1 MSTLILK
8 SNCWVNLKMTKKLNL
23 VLIFGG
29 RSGEHAVSLRSA
41 QSVLNALDETKYQVF
56 QVGITTEGRW
66 LYGSKAHKAFLEGN
80 HESLTEALILSD
92 DGKPSLYTRAG
103 NHLENLASIDVIFPV
118 LHGTFG
124 EDGTIQG
131 LFEIQNCAYVGA
143 GVLASSAAMD
153 KAVCK
158 HVMQSIGVPVLEY
171 SVFTRRDIQEN
182 LEQTI
187 EQAEQIAP
195 YPLFVKPGNLGS
207 SVGISKARNREALE
221 KALKLAARY
230 DRRVLVERGIAP
242 REIEISVL
250 GNTEVQCTVPG
261 EIVPGDEFYTYK
273 DKYQSGDPEVAIPAP
288 LPAAQTTQ
296 LQQYA
301 IDAFKAIDGA
311 GLARVD
317 FLIDKVTGEAYFN
330 EINTMPGFTQISMY
344 PKLWLHSGLSYP
356 ELVNRLVELALER
369 KAEQDETIRKYEE

>member
-1 MSTLILK
+1 MSVLFLR
-8 SNCWVNLKMTKKLNL
+8 SNCWVNLKMTDKLNL

-41 QSVLNALDETKYQVF
+41 QSVLAALDETKYQVF
-56 QVGITTEGRW
+56 QVGITTEGLW
-66 LYGSKAHKAFLEGN
+66 LYGANAHQAFRDGSFEL
-80 HESLTEALILSD
+80 LQEALILSD
-92 DGKPSLYTRAG
+92 DGKPYLYTREG
-103 NHLENLASIDVIFPV
+103 NQLESITPIDVIFPV

-143 GVLASSAAMD
+143 GVLGSSVAMD

-158 HVMQSIGVPVLEY
+158 HVMRSIGVPVLEY
-171 SVFTRRDIQEN
+171 AVLSRREVQADLAE
-182 LEQTI
+182 TI
-187 EQAEQIAP
+187 AFAEQVAA
-195 YPLFVKPGNLGS
+195 YPLFVKPANLGS
-207 SVGISKARNREALE
+207 SVGISKARNREELA
-221 KALKLAARY
+221 KALQLAARF
-230 DRRVLVERGIAP
+230 DRRILVERGINP

-250 GNTEVQCTVPG
+250 GNTEAQCTVPG

-288 LPAAQTTQ
+288 LPEAQTAL

-301 IDAFKAIDGA
+301 IDAFKAVDGA

-317 FLIDKVTGEAYFN
+317 FLIDKVSGEVYFN
-330 EINTMPGFTQISMY
+330 EINTMPGFTEISMY
-344 PKLWLHSGLSYP
+344 PKLWLYSGLSYT
-356 ELVNRLVELALER
+356 ELVNQLIELALER
-369 KAEQDETIRKYEE
+369 KAEQDETIRKFEE

>member
-1 MSTLILK
+1 
-8 SNCWVNLKMTKKLNL
+8 MTDKLNL

-56 QVGITTEGRW
+56 QVGITTEGLW
-66 LYGSKAHKAFLEGN
+66 LHGANAHKAFLDGN
-80 HESLTEALILSD
+80 HESLHEALILSD
-92 DGKPSLYTRAG
+92 GGKPHLYIRKG
-103 NHLENLASIDVIFPV
+103 SQLELLAPVDVIFPV
-118 LHGTFG
+118 LHGTYG

-143 GVLASSAAMD
+143 GVLGSSVAMD

-158 HVMQSIGVPVLEY
+158 HVMQSIGIPVLEY
-171 SVFTRRDIQEN
+171 AVYTRRDIQEN
-182 LEQTI
+182 LLATI
-187 EQAEQIAP
+187 ELSEEIAP
-195 YPLFVKPGNLGS
+195 YPLFVKPANLGS
-207 SVGISKARNREALE
+207 SVGISKARNREQLAEALQ
-221 KALKLAARY
+221 LAAKF
-230 DRRVLVERGIAP
+230 DRRILVERGISP

-288 LPAAQTTQ
+288 LPEAQIAL

-301 IDAFKAIDGA
+301 ISAFKAIDGT
-311 GLARVD
+311 GLSRVD
-317 FLIDKVTGEAYFN
+317 FLIDKVSGEAYFN

-344 PKLWLHSGLSYP
+344 PKLWLYSGLSYP

>member
-1 MSTLILK
+1 
-8 SNCWVNLKMTKKLNL
+8 MTKKLNL

-41 QSVLNALDETKYQVF
+41 QSVLNALDETKYRVF
-56 QVGITTEGRW
+56 QVGITTEGLW
-66 LYGSKAHKAFLEGN
+66 LYGSDAHQAFREGKYA
-80 HESLTEALILSD
+80 SLQEALILSD
-92 DGKPSLYTRAG
+92 SGKPYLYTREG
-103 NHLENLASIDVIFPV
+103 NQLESITSIDVIFPV

-143 GVLASSAAMD
+143 GVLGSSVAMD

-158 HVMQSIGVPVLEY
+158 HVMESIGVPVLAY
-171 SVFTRRDIQEN
+171 SVFSRRDIQEN
-182 LEQTI
+182 LQETI
-187 EQAEQIAP
+187 ASAEQVAP
-195 YPLFVKPGNLGS
+195 YPLFTKPANLGS
-207 SVGISKARNREALE
+207 SVGISKAHNREELSEALQ
-221 KALKLAARY
+221 LAARY
-230 DRRVLVERGIAP
+230 DRRILVERGIDA

-288 LPAAQTTQ
+288 LPDAQTT
-296 LQQYA
+296 LIQQYA
-301 IDAFKAIDGA
+301 IKAFKAVDGA

-317 FLIDKVTGEAYFN
+317 FLIDKLTGEAYFN

-344 PKLWLHSGLSYP
+344 PKLWLYSGLSYP

>member
-1 MSTLILK
+1 
-8 SNCWVNLKMTKKLNL
+8 MTDRLNL
-23 VLIFGG
+23 ILIFGG

-41 QSVLNALDETKYQVF
+41 QSVLKALDETKYQVF
-56 QVGITTEGRW
+56 QVGITTEGLW
-66 LYGSKAHKAFLEGN
+66 LYGSNAHQAFREGSYS
-80 HESLTEALILSD
+80 SLTEALILGD
-92 DGKPSLYTRAG
+92 NGKPYLYTREG
-103 NHLENLASIDVIFPV
+103 NHLKKIASIDVVFPV

-143 GVLASSAAMD
+143 GVLGSSVAMD

-158 HVMQSIGVPVLEY
+158 HVMESIGIPVLEY
-171 SVFTRRDIQEN
+171 AVFSRRAIQEN
-182 LEQTI
+182 LPETI
-187 EQAEQIAP
+187 ASAEQIAP
-195 YPLFVKPGNLGS
+195 YPLFVKPANLGS
-207 SVGISKARNREALE
+207 SVGINKAHDREQLVQALQE
-221 KALKLAARY
+221 AARF
-230 DRRVLVERGIAP
+230 DRRVLVERGIFA

-250 GNTEVQCTVPG
+250 GNAKVQCTVPG

-288 LPAAQTTQ
+288 LPEAQASL
-296 LQQYA
+296 LQHYS
-301 IDAFKAIDGA
+301 IEAFKAIDGA

-317 FLIDKVTGEAYFN
+317 FLIDKVDGKAYFN

-344 PKLWLHSGLSYP
+344 PKLWLYSGLSYAD
-356 ELVNRLVELALER
+356 LVNRLVELALER

>member
-1 MSTLILK
+1 
-8 SNCWVNLKMTKKLNL
+8 MTEKLNL

-56 QVGITTEGRW
+56 QLGITTEGLW
-66 LYGSKAHKAFLEGN
+66 LFGDDTHKAFLDGN
-80 HESLTEALILSD
+80 HASLHEALILSEN
-92 DGKPSLYTRAG
+92 GKPYLFIREG
-103 NHLENLASIDVIFPV
+103 KHLQKITSIDVIFPV

-143 GVLASSAAMD
+143 GVLGSSVAMD

-171 SVFTRRDIQEN
+171 AVYSRKDIQEN
-182 LEQTI
+182 LLETLDR
-187 EQAEQIAP
+187 AEQIAA
-195 YPLFVKPGNLGS
+195 YPLFVKPANLGS
-207 SVGISKARNREALE
+207 SVGISKTRNREELA
-221 KALKLAARY
+221 KALLLAARY
-230 DRRVLVERGIAP
+230 DRRILVERGIAP

-250 GNTEVQCTVPG
+250 GNTDVKCTVPG

-288 LPAAQTTQ
+288 LPDAQTTL

-301 IDAFKAIDGA
+301 IEAFKAIDGA

-317 FLIDKVTGEAYFN
+317 FLIDKVSGEAYFN

-344 PKLWLHSGLSYP
+344 PKLWLYSGLSYP

>member
-1 MSTLILK
+1 
-8 SNCWVNLKMTKKLNL
+8 MTKKLNL

-56 QVGITTEGRW
+56 QVGITTEGLW
-66 LYGSKAHKAFLEGN
+66 LYGSDAHQAFREGKYDT
-80 HESLTEALILSD
+80 LQEALILSD
-92 DGKPSLYTRAG
+92 SGKPYLYTREE
-103 NHLENLASIDVIFPV
+103 NHLECITSIDVIFPV

-143 GVLASSAAMD
+143 GVLGSSVAMD

-158 HVMQSIGVPVLEY
+158 HVMESIGVPVLEY
-171 SVFTRRDIQEN
+171 AVFSRRDIQEN
-182 LEQTI
+182 LQKTI
-187 EQAEQIAP
+187 ASAEQIAP
-195 YPLFVKPGNLGS
+195 YPLFVKPANLGS
-207 SVGISKARNREALE
+207 SVGISKARNREQLAEALQ
-221 KALKLAARY
+221 LAAKF
-230 DRRVLVERGIAP
+230 DRRILVERGISP

-288 LPAAQTTQ
+288 LPEAQIAL

-301 IDAFKAIDGA
+301 ISAFKAIDGA
-311 GLARVD
+311 GLSRVD
-317 FLIDKVTGEAYFN
+317 FLIDKLTGEAYFN

-344 PKLWLHSGLSYP
+344 PKLWLYSGLSYP

>member
-1 MSTLILK
+1 MSVSNLR
-8 SNCWVNLKMTKKLNL
+8 SNCWVNLKMTDKLNL

-41 QSVLNALDETKYQVF
+41 QSVLAALDETKYQVF
-56 QVGITTEGRW
+56 QVGITTEGLW
-66 LYGSKAHKAFLEGN
+66 LHGANAHKAFRDGSL
-80 HESLTEALILSD
+80 ESLHEALILND
-92 DGKPSLYTRAG
+92 DGKPYLYTREG
-103 NHLENLASIDVIFPV
+103 NQLESITPIDVIFPV

-143 GVLASSAAMD
+143 GVLGSSVAMD

-158 HVMQSIGVPVLEY
+158 HVMRSIGVPVLEY
-171 SVFTRRDIQEN
+171 AVLSRREIQAD
-182 LEQTI
+182 LPGAI
-187 EQAEQIAP
+187 ELAEQVAP
-195 YPLFVKPGNLGS
+195 YPLFVKPANLGS
-207 SVGISKARNREALE
+207 SVGISKARNREELTRALQ
-221 KALKLAARY
+221 LAARF
-230 DRRVLVERGIAP
+230 DRRILVERGINP

-250 GNTEVQCTVPG
+250 GNTEAQCTVPG

-288 LPAAQTTQ
+288 LPEAQTAL

-301 IDAFKAIDGA
+301 IDAFKAVDGA

-317 FLIDKVTGEAYFN
+317 FLIDKVSGEIYFN
-330 EINTMPGFTQISMY
+330 EINTMPGFTEISMY
-344 PKLWLHSGLSYP
+344 PKLWLYSGLSYT
-356 ELVNRLVELALER
+356 ELVNRLIELALER
-369 KAEQDETIRKYEE
+369 KAEQDETIRKFEE

>member
-1 MSTLILK
+1 
-8 SNCWVNLKMTKKLNL
+8 MTDKLNL

-41 QSVLNALDETKYQVF
+41 QSVLAALDETKYQVF
-56 QVGITTEGRW
+56 QVGITTEGLW
-66 LYGSKAHKAFLEGN
+66 LYGANAHKAFRDGSFEL
-80 HESLTEALILSD
+80 LQEALILSD
-92 DGKPSLYTRAG
+92 SGKPYLYAREG
-103 NHLENLASIDVIFPV
+103 NQLESITPIDVIFPV

-143 GVLASSAAMD
+143 GVLGSSVAMD

-171 SVFTRRDIQEN
+171 AVFSRREIQADLAE
-182 LEQTI
+182 TI
-187 EQAEQIAP
+187 ALAEQVAP
-195 YPLFVKPGNLGS
+195 YPLFVKPANLGS
-207 SVGISKARNREALE
+207 SVGISKARSREELARALQ
-221 KALKLAARY
+221 LAARF
-230 DRRVLVERGIAP
+230 DRRILVERGINP

-250 GNTEVQCTVPG
+250 GNTEAQCTVPG

-288 LPAAQTTQ
+288 LPEAQTAL

-301 IDAFKAIDGA
+301 IDAFKAVDGA

-317 FLIDKVTGEAYFN
+317 FLIDKVSGEVYFN
-330 EINTMPGFTQISMY
+330 EINTMPGFTEISMY
-344 PKLWLHSGLSYP
+344 PKLWLYSGLSYT
-356 ELVNRLVELALER
+356 ELVNRLIELALER
-369 KAEQDETIRKYEE
+369 KAEQDETIRKFEE

>member
-1 MSTLILK
+1 M
-8 SNCWVNLKMTKKLNL
+8 NLKMTEKLNL

-41 QSVLNALDETKYQVF
+41 QSVLDALDDSRYKVF
-56 QVGITTEGRW
+56 QVGITTEGLW
-66 LYGSKAHKAFLEGN
+66 LYGSHAHQAFREGN
-80 HESLTEALILSD
+80 LEALDEALILNE
-92 DGKPSLYTRAG
+92 GGNPYLFTRKA
-103 NHLENLASIDVIFPV
+103 NHLEKVTPVDVIFPV

-143 GVLASSAAMD
+143 GVLGSSVAMD

-158 HVMQSIGVPVLEY
+158 HVMESIGIPVLEY
-171 SVFTRRDIQEN
+171 RVFSRSEIQESL
-182 LEQTI
+182 LETI
-187 EQAEQIAP
+187 ALAEQVAP
-195 YPLFVKPGNLGS
+195 YPLFVKPANLGS
-207 SVGISKARNREALE
+207 SVGISKARNREELS
-221 KALKLAARY
+221 KALQVAARY
-230 DRRVLVERGIAP
+230 DRRILVERGINP

-250 GNTEVQCTVPG
+250 GNTKVQCTVPG

-288 LPAAQTTQ
+288 LPEAQSLL

-317 FLIDKVTGEAYFN
+317 FLIDKVSGNAYFN

-344 PKLWLHSGLSYP
+344 PKLWLYSGLSYP

-369 KAEQDETIRKYEE
+369 KAEQDETVRKYEE

>member
-1 MSTLILK
+1 
-8 SNCWVNLKMTKKLNL
+8 MTKKLNL

-41 QSVLNALDETKYQVF
+41 QSVLNALDEEKYQVF
-56 QVGITTEGRW
+56 QVGITTDGLW
-66 LYGSKAHKAFLEGN
+66 LHGSNAHQAFLEGDYG
-80 HESLTEALILSD
+80 SLDEALILSVQ
-92 DGKPSLYTRAG
+92 GKPHLFVRQG
-103 NHLENLASIDVIFPV
+103 NLLEELAPVDVIFPV

-143 GVLASSAAMD
+143 GVLGSSVAMD

-158 HVMQSIGVPVLEY
+158 HVMESIGVPVLAY
-171 SVFTRRDIQEN
+171 AVFTRRDIEEN
-182 LEQTI
+182 LPETIASSEQV
-187 EQAEQIAP
+187 AD
-195 YPLFVKPGNLGS
+195 YPLFVKPANLGS
-207 SVGISKARNREALE
+207 SVGITKAHNREELAKALE
-221 KALKLAARY
+221 LAARF
-230 DRRVLVERGIAP
+230 DRRILVERGIPA

-250 GNTEVQCTVPG
+250 GNTDVQCTVPG

-288 LPAAQTTQ
+288 LPEAQTAL

-301 IDAFKAIDGA
+301 INAFKAIDGA

-317 FLIDKVTGEAYFN
+317 FLIDKDSGEAYFN

-344 PKLWLHSGLSYP
+344 PKLWLYSGLSYP

>member
-1 MSTLILK
+1 M
-8 SNCWVNLKMTKKLNL
+8 NLKMTEKLNL

-41 QSVLNALDETKYQVF
+41 QSVLNALDENKYQIF
-56 QVGITTEGRW
+56 QVGITTEGLW
-66 LYGSKAHKAFLEGN
+66 LYGSNAHKAFREGN
-80 HESLTEALILSD
+80 HESLDEALILNNG
-92 DGKPSLYTRAG
+92 GKPHLYTRKE
-103 NHLENLASIDVIFPV
+103 NQLESITPIDVIFPV

-143 GVLASSAAMD
+143 GVLGSSVAMD

-171 SVFTRRDIQEN
+171 SVFSRREIQTN
-182 LEQTI
+182 LQETV
-187 EQAEQIAP
+187 ESAEHIAS
-195 YPLFVKPGNLGS
+195 YPLFVKPANLGS
-207 SVGISKARNREALE
+207 SVGISKVRNREELVKALE
-221 KALKLAARY
+221 LAARY
-230 DRRVLVERGIAP
+230 DRRILVERGIAA

-250 GNTEVQCTVPG
+250 GNTEVECTVPG

-288 LPAAQTTQ
+288 LPDALTTQ

-317 FLIDKVTGEAYFN
+317 FLIDKVSGEAYFN
-330 EINTMPGFTQISMY
+330 EINTMPGFTEISMY

>member
-1 MSTLILK
+1 
-8 SNCWVNLKMTKKLNL
+8 MTKKLNL

-41 QSVLNALDETKYQVF
+41 QSVLNALDKEKYQVF
-56 QVGITTEGRW
+56 QVGITTDGLW
-66 LYGSKAHKAFLEGN
+66 LYGSNAHKAFREGDYG
-80 HESLTEALILSD
+80 SLDEALILSVQ
-92 DGKPSLYTRAG
+92 GKPHLFVRQG
-103 NHLENLASIDVIFPV
+103 NRLEELAPVDVIFPV

-143 GVLASSAAMD
+143 GVLGSSVAMD

-158 HVMQSIGVPVLEY
+158 HVMESIGVPVLAY
-171 SVFTRRDIQEN
+171 AVFTRRDIEEN
-182 LEQTI
+182 LPETIASSEQV
-187 EQAEQIAP
+187 AD
-195 YPLFVKPGNLGS
+195 YPLFVKPANLGS
-207 SVGISKARNREALE
+207 SVGITKAHNREELAKALE
-221 KALKLAARY
+221 LAARF
-230 DRRVLVERGIAP
+230 DRRILVERGIPA

-250 GNTEVQCTVPG
+250 GNTDVQCTVPG

-288 LPAAQTTQ
+288 LPEAQIAL

-301 IDAFKAIDGA
+301 INAFKAIDGA

-317 FLIDKVTGEAYFN
+317 FLIDKDSGEAYFN

-344 PKLWLHSGLSYP
+344 PKLWLYSGLSYP

>member
-1 MSTLILK
+1 
-8 SNCWVNLKMTKKLNL
+8 MTDKLNL

-41 QSVLNALDETKYQVF
+41 QSVLAALDETKYQVF
-56 QVGITTEGRW
+56 QVGITTEGLW
-66 LYGSKAHKAFLEGN
+66 LYGANAHKAFRDGSFEL
-80 HESLTEALILSD
+80 LQEALILSD
-92 DGKPSLYTRAG
+92 GGKPYLYAREG
-103 NHLENLASIDVIFPV
+103 NQLESITPIDVIFPV

-143 GVLASSAAMD
+143 GVLGSSVAMD

-158 HVMQSIGVPVLEY
+158 HVMRSIGVPVLEY
-171 SVFTRRDIQEN
+171 AVFSRREVQADLAE
-182 LEQTI
+182 TI
-187 EQAEQIAP
+187 AFAEQVAA
-195 YPLFVKPGNLGS
+195 YPLFVKPANLGS
-207 SVGISKARNREALE
+207 SVGISKARNREELTRALQ
-221 KALKLAARY
+221 LAARF
-230 DRRVLVERGIAP
+230 DRRILVERGINP

-250 GNTEVQCTVPG
+250 GNTEAQCTVPG

-288 LPAAQTTQ
+288 LPEAQTAL

-301 IDAFKAIDGA
+301 IDAFKAVDGA

-317 FLIDKVTGEAYFN
+317 FLIDKVSGEVYFN
-330 EINTMPGFTQISMY
+330 EINTMPGFTEISMY
-344 PKLWLHSGLSYP
+344 PKLWLYSGLSYT
-356 ELVNRLVELALER
+356 ELVNRLIELALER
-369 KAEQDETIRKYEE
+369 KAEQDETIRKFEE

>member
-1 MSTLILK
+1 MSVLFLR
-8 SNCWVNLKMTKKLNL
+8 SNCWVNLKMTDKLNL

-41 QSVLNALDETKYQVF
+41 QSVLAALDETKYQVF
-56 QVGITTEGRW
+56 QVGITTEGLW
-66 LYGSKAHKAFLEGN
+66 LHGANAHQAFRDGSFEL
-80 HESLTEALILSD
+80 LQEALILSD
-92 DGKPSLYTRAG
+92 GGKPYLYTREG
-103 NHLENLASIDVIFPV
+103 NQLESITPIDVIFPV

-143 GVLASSAAMD
+143 GVLGSSVAMD

-158 HVMQSIGVPVLEY
+158 HVMRSIGVPVLEY
-171 SVFTRRDIQEN
+171 AVLSRREIQAD
-182 LEQTI
+182 LPGAI
-187 EQAEQIAP
+187 ALAEQVAP
-195 YPLFVKPGNLGS
+195 YPLFVKPANLGS
-207 SVGISKARNREALE
+207 SVGISKARNREELARALQ
-221 KALKLAARY
+221 LAARF
-230 DRRVLVERGIAP
+230 DRRILVERGISP

-250 GNTEVQCTVPG
+250 GNTEAQCTVPG

-288 LPAAQTTQ
+288 LPEAQTAL

-301 IDAFKAIDGA
+301 IDAFKAVDGA

-317 FLIDKVTGEAYFN
+317 FLIDKVSGEVYFN
-330 EINTMPGFTQISMY
+330 EINTMPGFTEISMY
-344 PKLWLHSGLSYP
+344 PKLWLYSGLSYT
-356 ELVNRLVELALER
+356 ELVNRLIELALER
-369 KAEQDETIRKYEE
+369 KAEQDETIRKFEE

>member
-1 MSTLILK
+1 
-8 SNCWVNLKMTKKLNL
+8 MTKKLNL

-29 RSGEHAVSLRSA
+29 RSGEHAVSLSSA
-41 QSVLNALDETKYQVF
+41 KSVLKALDETKYRVF
-56 QVGITTEGRW
+56 QVGITTEGLW
-66 LYGSKAHKAFLEGN
+66 LHGSNAHKAFLDGKFD
-80 HESLTEALILSD
+80 SLAEALILNEN
-92 DGKPSLYTRAG
+92 GKPYLYTRK
-103 NHLENLASIDVIFPV
+103 ENQLKNIAPIDVIFPV

-131 LFEIQNCAYVGA
+131 LFEIQNCAYVGG
-143 GVLASSAAMD
+143 GVLGSAVAMD

-158 HVMQSIGVPVLEY
+158 HVMQSIGVPVLDY
-171 SVFTRRDIQEN
+171 TVFSRREIQQN
-182 LEQTI
+182 LRETI
-187 EQAEQIAP
+187 TSAEKIAD
-195 YPLFVKPGNLGS
+195 YPLFVKPANLGS
-207 SVGISKARNREALE
+207 SVGISKAKNRNDLA
-221 KALKLAARY
+221 KALQEAARY
-230 DRRVLVERGIAP
+230 DRRILVERGISP

-250 GNTEVQCTVPG
+250 GNTDVQCTVPG

-288 LPAAQTTQ
+288 LPDALAAQ

-317 FLIDKVTGEAYFN
+317 FLIDKVSGKAYFN

-344 PKLWLHSGLSYP
+344 PKLWLYSGLTYP

>member
-1 MSTLILK
+1 
-8 SNCWVNLKMTKKLNL
+8 MTDRLNL

-29 RSGEHAVSLRSA
+29 RSGEHAVSLNSA
-41 QSVLNALDETKYQVF
+41 QSVLNALDESKYRIF
-56 QVGITTEGRW
+56 QVGITTDGLW
-66 LYGSKAHKAFLEGN
+66 LYGPDAHQAFREGN
-80 HESLTEALILSD
+80 FDSLSEALVLNDS
-92 DGKPSLYTRAG
+92 GKPYLYTRTG
-103 NHLENLASIDVIFPV
+103 NQLERITPIDVAFPV

-143 GVLASSAAMD
+143 GVLGSSVAMD

-158 HVMQSIGVPVLEY
+158 HVMESIGIPVLDY
-171 SVFTRRDIQEN
+171 AVFTRRAIQES
-182 LEQTI
+182 LSETI
-187 EQAEQIAP
+187 EKAEAVAP
-195 YPLFVKPGNLGS
+195 YPLFVKPANLGS
-207 SVGISKARNREALE
+207 SVGINKARNREQLTLALQE
-221 KALKLAARY
+221 AARF
-230 DRRVLVERGIAP
+230 DRRILVERGISP

-250 GNTEVQCTVPG
+250 GNSEVECTVPG

-288 LPAAQTTQ
+288 LSESLSSL
-296 LQQYA
+296 LQEYA
-301 IDAFKAIDGA
+301 VAAFKAIDGA

-317 FLIDKVTGEAYFN
+317 FLIDKVTGDAYFN

-344 PKLWLHSGLSYP
+344 PKLWLYSGLSNAG
-356 ELVNRLVELALER
+356 LVNRLVELALTR